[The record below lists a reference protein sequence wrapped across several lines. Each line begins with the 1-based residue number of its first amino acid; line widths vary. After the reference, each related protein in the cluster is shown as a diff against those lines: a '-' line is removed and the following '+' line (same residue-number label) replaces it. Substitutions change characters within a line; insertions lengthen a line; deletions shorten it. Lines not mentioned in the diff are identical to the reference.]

1 METGIWGTPGG
12 FTWNELRGTER
23 SIRKLEGQSEWIYN
37 IDFSYTNE
45 DWGTVATVI
54 YSFYDDRLKA
64 ASYLTYDDIWEDGYD
79 SLDFVLSQKFGDKQD
94 WQAKFAAKNLTRPDR
109 IERIYQTDTIVAK
122 YETGMSFSLSLEKN
136 F

>member
-1 METGIWGTPGG
+1 M
-12 FTWNELRGTER
+12 
-23 SIRKLEGQSEWIYN
+23 YN